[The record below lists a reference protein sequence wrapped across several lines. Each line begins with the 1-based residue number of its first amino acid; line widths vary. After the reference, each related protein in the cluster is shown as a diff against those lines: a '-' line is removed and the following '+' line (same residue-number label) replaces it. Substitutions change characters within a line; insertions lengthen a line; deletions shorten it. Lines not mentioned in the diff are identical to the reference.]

1 MIRHAL
7 FPLSL
12 AVVTLTVAVVI
23 APLGRPLMLAI
34 GLALFL
40 GARTPPA
47 VLATITLPSEARTAH
62 SEDRSAPLA
71 NTSKERDTRRPAHT
85 SRKPGVDSGSRLWDA
100 QSVTV

>member
-1 MIRHAL
+1 VIRHVL

-12 AVVTLTVAVVI
+12 AVVALTVAVVI
-23 APLGRPLMLAI
+23 AALRRPLMLAV

-40 GARTPPA
+40 AASTLPA

-62 SEDRSAPLA
+62 PEDRSAPLA
-71 NTSKERDTRRPAHT
+71 NTSKERDTRRPHT